1 MKHILLAGL
10 VSLGLVSSTQAGMI
24 LIDYNDS
31 AIAPTF
37 GGTWNTIAA
46 PSGTTALVDS
56 NNVATGVSVSFSSVW
71 FNTNS
76 NSPWS
81 NGDTAWIDG
90 DAAADTFLNSSSG
103 SSVSITF
110 SGLIA
115 GAAYQIDHIGVRA
128 SSSNPVGNYTIN
140 GSFGDSTPS
149 GNQYDATSDG
159 FTNGDFI
166 TWNSVVASGSG
177 EIVLQLDGNGFA
189 YASASR
195 ITPLD
200 SAVPEPSTFAL
211 LGIGGLAL
219 VGYGWRRKRQ
229 QAA

>member
-1 MKHILLAGL
+1 MKHVLLAGL
-10 VSLGLVSSTQAGMI
+10 VSLGLVSSAQAGMI

-31 AIAPTF
+31 ANAPTF

-56 NNVATGVSVSFSSVW
+56 NNVVTGVSVSFSSGW
-71 FNTNS
+71 NDDIF

-90 DAAADTFLNSSSG
+90 DAAADTFLGGRSSL
-103 SSVSITF
+103 SITF

-115 GAAYQIDHIGVRA
+115 GAAYQIDHIGVRRA
-128 SSSNPVGNYTIN
+128 SSGPVGDYAIN
-140 GSFGDSTPS
+140 GSFGDSTPN
-149 GNQYDATSDG
+149 GNQYNAISDG

-177 EIVLQLDGNGFA
+177 EIVLQLDGNGFV
-189 YASASR
+189 YATASR

-219 VGYGWRRKRQ
+219 VGYGYRRKRQ